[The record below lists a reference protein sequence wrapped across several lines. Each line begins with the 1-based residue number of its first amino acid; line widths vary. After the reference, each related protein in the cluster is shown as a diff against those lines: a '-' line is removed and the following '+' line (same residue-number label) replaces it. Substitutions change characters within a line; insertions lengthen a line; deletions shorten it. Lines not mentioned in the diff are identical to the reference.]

1 VLILSLAGIAL
12 LVYAFSSGPPVAH
25 TGGFGEPTCTACH
38 FGTLNSG
45 PGTVTVTAPATYAS
59 GQTYQI
65 TVRVADPQRTNGS
78 QSRWGFEMSARTQG
92 SQQAG
97 TLDPTDG
104 NTQCLAGPPAGPCQG
119 TFNGIQY
126 ISHTTTGTRAGTPLG
141 VNFTFDWTAPDT
153 SAGPVVM
160 HAAGNS
166 ANNSQSNIGDRI
178 YTTSITIQP
187 EPSGPTPTISDGGVV
202 NHASFAPDSAPMAP
216 GSIAAIIGTD
226 LNDGS
231 MIAFSNFGEDGKLL
245 TALGGA
251 SVRFNGIAAPIIY
264 SFSGQLGV
272 QIPFQLEGEASASVE
287 VTVDGHTS
295 EPRTIFVDSAA
306 PGIFTLNQ
314 AGTGQGTVLIANSG
328 ILAAPAG
335 SIAGPSS
342 RPAQRGESIT
352 IYCTGL
358 GTVDPP
364 VETGAPAGASE
375 TPTRATVLIDGLPA
389 EVLYSGTAPGFVGL
403 YRVDAMVPAT
413 AGIGDEIS
421 LVVAIGEKQSNPV
434 TIAVGP

>member
-1 VLILSLAGIAL
+1 MIRGSRTLQSLVLILSLAGIPL

-45 PGTVTVTAPATYAS
+45 PGSVTVTAPATYAS

-78 QSRWGFEMSARTQG
+78 QSRWGFEMSARTEG
-92 SQQAG
+92 GQQAG
-97 TLDPTDG
+97 SLNST
-104 NTQCLAGPPAGPCQG
+104 NNQTQVIPN
-119 TFNGIQY
+119 FNSVQY
-126 ISHTTTGTRAGTPLG
+126 VMHTTTGTRAGTPLG

-178 YTTSITIQP
+178 YTTSITIPP

-202 NHASFAPDSAPMAP
+202 NHASFAPMAP

-251 SVRFNGIAAPIIY
+251 SVRINGIAAPIMY

-314 AGTGQGTVLIANSG
+314 AGSGQGTVLIANSG
-328 ILAAPAG
+328 ILAAPAV
-335 SIAGPSS
+335 SIAGQSS

-389 EVLYSGTAPGFVGL
+389 EVSYSGTAPGFVGL
-403 YRVDAMVPAT
+403 YRVDATVPEA